1 MFKRIIIA
9 SFVFTISF
17 TLSPMSHSNE
27 FPGSKFFREEG
38 EVAQPF
44 SDLLNMTSLAQEVSL
59 PGFSFIV
66 DKRQNSNNVMIFN
79 WGTFND
85 SQPLEKVIAR
95 SKYLINL
102 FGNPNNINVLIPI
115 RKPMRSGEK
124 TCSFEGKGPIPCDEY
139 RKNIEAL
146 EATKLVYDY
155 VIKNHSNFEKLCI
168 VGHSK
173 GASVPIW
180 TSTFFNEENIKNVAM
195 GAVGIGGKKHSKFQ
209 YYDLYNWSEKTKR
222 LTLMY
227 GELEFDPQFWEYEH
241 QKKYAETLL
250 KNKRKMQSDKYI
262 DFIEIQNA
270 DHDMIAR
277 PFFVEKWGLE
287 LIKACGFDNLTP
299 SRSFSDIPQIGMI
312 GMCKRNI
319 IKDTQKCKK
328 FNKNLEIYLSETE

>member
-1 MFKRIIIA
+1 MFKRIIIV
-9 SFVFTISF
+9 SFVLIVSF
-17 TLSPMSHSNE
+17 TLTPKSHSNE
-27 FPGSKFFREEG
+27 FPGTKFFREEG

-124 TCSFEGKGPIPCDEY
+124 TCSIEGKGPIPCDEY
-139 RKNIEAL
+139 RSNIEAL

-227 GELEFDPQFWEYEH
+227 GELEFDPQFLEYEH

-250 KNKRKMQSDKYI
+250 KNKKKMQSDKYI

-299 SRSFSDIPQIGMI
+299 SRSLSDIPQIGMI

-328 FNKNLEIYLSETE
+328 FNQNLEIYLSETE